1 MALTEVLKEIEAIS
15 FDGHRTQAEMGFN
28 SLLRYGLGNI
38 TMGLSKLKLRWQA
51 YLFEIVQNIAL
62 VHVNMSRN
70 FKQFGLLLCVHLDCL
85 GVLFPRLPDLNVI
98 THDLEN
104 AMTFYKVVC

>member
-38 TMGLSKLKLRWQA
+38 TMGLSKLKLRWQV

-62 VHVNMSRN
+62 LHVNMSRN
-70 FKQFGLLLCVHLDCL
+70 LNSSVCFSVSTSI
-85 GVLFPRLPDLNVI
+85 VSVYSSPDSLI
-98 THDLEN
+98 WML
-104 AMTFYKVVC
+104 

>member
-38 TMGLSKLKLRWQA
+38 TMGLSK
-51 YLFEIVQNIAL
+51 
-62 VHVNMSRN
+62 MT
-70 FKQFGLLLCVHLDCL
+70 GLP
-85 GVLFPRLPDLNVI
+85 F
-98 THDLEN
+98 
-104 AMTFYKVVC
+104 